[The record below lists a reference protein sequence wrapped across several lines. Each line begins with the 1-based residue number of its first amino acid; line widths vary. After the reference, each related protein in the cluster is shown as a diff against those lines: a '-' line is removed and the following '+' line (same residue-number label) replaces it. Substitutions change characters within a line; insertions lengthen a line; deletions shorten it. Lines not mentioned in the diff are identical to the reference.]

1 MTFPP
6 HLVAYDPMAG
16 DDRAAWA
23 VSGTATAS
31 TQVRPGA
38 SLTDVRRP
46 FEIQACRVGGARHP
60 ATA

>member
-23 VSGTATAS
+23 VSGTGHREHKYGPA
-31 TQVRPGA
+31 
-38 SLTDVRRP
+38 RR
-46 FEIQACRVGGARHP
+46 
-60 ATA
+60 